1 MMAAAD
7 VKPTDTGPEMKSIKK
22 TPPK

>member
-1 MMAAAD
+1 MAAAD

-22 TPPK
+22 PAK